1 MPETRPTTVTE
12 GRERILAEAERLF
25 SAKGYKGVSIRDIAR
40 ACDVSNAAIYY
51 HFESKQE
58 LYIQML
64 AASLKRMGLALEA
77 AAQKPGTCRER
88 LYRMAHTH
96 ARLTMD
102 KRSLAQFAIRDLASL
117 GPQAV
122 REALP
127 RLRTQVPAV
136 LETVLRQGIESGEL
150 KPVDPSL
157 AGDILLG
164 MLNALN
170 THVLLGLRDEP
181 DEDGIDLIIEVFLN
195 GIAAEGANRDV
206 Q

>member
-1 MPETRPTTVTE
+1 MTERPPSTAIE
-12 GRERILAEAERLF
+12 GRERILQEAERLF

-40 ACDVSNAAIYY
+40 ACAVSNAAIYY

-64 AASLKRMGLALEA
+64 AASLRRMGLALQS
-77 AAQKPGTCRER
+77 AAQKPGTCRQR
-88 LYRMAHTH
+88 LYQMAHTH
-96 ARLTMD
+96 ARLALD

-117 GPQAV
+117 GPEAV
-122 REALP
+122 RDALP

-136 LETVLRQGIESGEL
+136 LETVLRQGIEAGEL

-170 THVLLGLRDEP
+170 THVLLGLRDAP
-181 DEDGIDLIIEVFLN
+181 DEDGINLVIEVFLN
-195 GIAAEGANRDV
+195 GIAV
-206 Q
+206 